1 MAAAS
6 NEWITVAQRN
16 ESQKKQIS
24 LKKEAEKVMRKV
36 EVTVS
41 FHEGGVIIGEEIYTE
56 WKEAQ
61 KKLKNILT
69 EGQKRNKQQTLA
81 EKEFQSEIPKQYSE
95 EDSGW

>member
-1 MAAAS
+1 MAAAT

-16 ESQKKQIS
+16 ESQKRQIS

-41 FHEGGVIIGEEIYTE
+41 FHEGVIIGEEIYTE

-81 EKEFQSEIPKQYSE
+81 EIEFQSEIPKQYSE